1 MAGTMDEPHPTA
13 SPNPSPSPSPTPE
26 EAPSGSV
33 TEYLFFF
40 LGLLPTLISAVRIYL
55 IAHGDRSTML
65 ELLRTLNVTALML
78 DTFIR
83 FIGVIGMAVT
93 AFLFL
98 RLRRLPP
105 TTIRPA
111 WLRRIVSAHRRTALW
126 LLAGT
131 FTIFLSSAYEE
142 EFFDADN
149 KLSWTPD
156 DLLRIYAWLLV
167 IYVVRALAILTR
179 RRYLAYRAERTE
191 EPTEQAPA
199 SPARNPWLPWR
210 GVATY
215 TLLPVAVLMTWSLL
229 KHTDDRMWL
238 PSQVITIDH
247 NPAAFTDQQI
257 RRDADFP
264 YLNGRDMDGHFSF
277 VGYVL
282 DDNGTS
288 QTILSSNGVLVTVGE
303 DAITSHEACQYEPTY
318 DVRADTPFV
327 DRLLNHDDRWHPAP
341 TCEDLLRKVLAR

>member
-1 MAGTMDEPHPTA
+1 MDEP
-13 SPNPSPSPSPTPE
+13 NPTPE
-26 EAPSGSV
+26 EASGSV

-40 LGLLPTLISAVRIYL
+40 LGLLPTLIAAVRIYL

-65 ELLRTLNVTALML
+65 ELLRTLDVTALML

-98 RLRRLPP
+98 RLLRLPA

-131 FTIFLSSAYEE
+131 FAIFLSSAYEE

-156 DLLRIYAWLLV
+156 DLLRIYAWLLL
-167 IYVVRALAILTR
+167 IHVVRALAILAR
-179 RRYLAYRAERTE
+179 RRYLAYRAERTAAATAPE
-191 EPTEQAPA
+191 QTPPDSPAPTPAP
-199 SPARNPWLPWR
+199 PARNPWLPWR

-238 PSQVITIDH
+238 PSQVITLSRT
-247 NPAAFTDQQI
+247 PAAFTDQQI
-257 RRDADFP
+257 HSDADFP
-264 YLNGRDMDGHFSF
+264 YLNGQDKDGHFSF